1 MLGSATENLETSSR
15 AFFWGALFVV
25 VVVAIAPNLA
35 WLAVDSP
42 PRNLVVEILLPAL
55 ATVGLLLSLAGR
67 LWVGVLLL
75 LPWVVLAPFE
85 AYYILDFGR
94 PSDTHLL
101 GVIADSDVAEASTFL
116 SGIAG
121 GLAALSLAA
130 ALWRYLPCSARGAGE
145 SPGWGAP
152 AGGRCGECSC
162 PGSAGT
168 GGPGWTATFAADR
181 EPPGIS
187 ARSERQSGE

>member
-35 WLAVDSP
+35 WLAVHSP

-121 GLAALSLAA
+121 GLAALSLAGG
-130 ALWRYLPCSARGAGE
+130 ALAVFALQRARRWRIT
-145 SPGWGAP
+145 WV
-152 AGGRCGECSC
+152 GR
-162 PGSAGT
+162 T
-168 GGPGWTATFAADR
+168 RW
-181 EPPGIS
+181 
-187 ARSERQSGE
+187 

>member
-35 WLAVDSP
+35 WLAVHSP

-121 GLAALSLAA
+121 GLATLSLA
-130 ALWRYLPCSARGAGE
+130 
-145 SPGWGAP
+145 
-152 AGGRCGECSC
+152 
-162 PGSAGT
+162 GSAL
-168 GGPGWTATFAADR
+168 AVFALQR
-181 EPPGIS
+181 
-187 ARSERQSGE
+187 ARRLRIT